1 MRFLS
6 LDDLVSLDTA
16 TLFCTKHN
24 QLLKATRYVL
34 INNDLKQPIDIELF
48 RWLRSRRVRLT
59 CFHFG
64 SGDSTTWCKELKKI
78 EAFSPFQNVKH
89 IDFDQVF
96 TRPIHETVNRNFL
109 FRDIIAECLYERP
122 TLRDL
127 DKGMLKTIR
136 LGAYHDV
143 PEASIKSMVNRHTLV
158 EHLCLTG
165 CTEISSACIEMI
177 KSNCR
182 ALKIFEFDQK

>member
-1 MRFLS
+1 MN
-6 LDDLVSLDTA
+6 D
-16 TLFCTKHN
+16 
-24 QLLKATRYVL
+24 VL
-34 INNDLKQPIDIELF
+34 INNNLKQPIDIELF

-64 SGDSTTWCKELKKI
+64 SGDSSTWYKELTNY
-78 EAFSPFQNVKH
+78 SSHSFQNVKH

-96 TRPIHETVNRNFL
+96 ARPIHETDKRNRNML
-109 FRDIIAECLYERP
+109 FILIIYACHAERP
-122 TLRDL
+122 SLRDP

-143 PEASIKSMVNRHTLV
+143 PEACIKSMVNHHTLV

-165 CTEISSACIEMI
+165 CTEINSACIEMI
-177 KSNCR
+177 KSKCR
-182 ALKIFEFDQK
+182 ALNSFEFDQ

>member
-1 MRFLS
+1 MN
-6 LDDLVSLDTA
+6 D
-16 TLFCTKHN
+16 
-24 QLLKATRYVL
+24 VL
-34 INNDLKQPIDIELF
+34 INNDLKQPIDIQLF

-64 SGDSTTWCKELKKI
+64 SGDSSTWYKELTNY
-78 EAFSPFQNVKH
+78 SSHSFQNVKH

-96 TRPIHETVNRNFL
+96 ARPIHETDKRNRNLL
-109 FRDIIAECLYERP
+109 FILIIYTCLHERP
-122 TLRDL
+122 TLHDP

-143 PEASIKSMVNRHTLV
+143 PEAFIKSMVSRHELV
-158 EHLCLTG
+158 EHLCLRG
-165 CTEISSACIEMI
+165 CTEISSACIELI

-182 ALKIFEFDQK
+182 ALKSFEFDQK